1 MDRSS
6 RFVEW
11 LHHVPTSRREFL
23 KRSVIMGASA
33 PVFGALLAACGGD
46 DDEDPTEAPAGDPT
60 ATRSGVPTAQVG
72 GASPTAGAAEPTATE
87 GEDEGE
93 ATATESAEEPTATE
107 GDSGSSGEPVQGG
120 TMIWMGHHELAS
132 LSPDDAGPQV
142 HWVMVSQIH
151 NSMLQ
156 LDPYYVLQPTLAESY
171 EVSDDGLVYT
181 FILIE
186 GAPFHDGTI
195 FTSEDVRY
203 TFDFYRDPANAMNLA
218 NDFSG
223 IDTVEATDD
232 QTIVVTLSGPN
243 AAFLTRA
250 GAAMI
255 VPAVY
260 HAEIGEEAYKS
271 APIGTGAYKIKS
283 WDAANFTE
291 IERFDD
297 SFLGAPNIDVI
308 RENIVPEASVR
319 AVALETGEADHP
331 VWPLVTEDNLRFAED
346 TEYTTFIT
354 SSLAINHF
362 PMNNQHPALSDKVV
376 RKAMMHAIDRDSIV
390 EDLWQ
395 GAAVKAT
402 SNLSPAL
409 EFYYNP
415 DVTTYDY
422 DPDAAMAMLD
432 EAGWVVGSDGIREKD
447 GVRLAWTC
455 TIITGDQA
463 RGPEA
468 VAVQEW
474 LAVVGMEM
482 QIAEA
487 PVASIQEGQRA
498 GTVDMSLYNWTYGG
512 GSGEPDAS
520 TTLRSDARNNWSLWE
535 NARVDELLDLGLTQ
549 VDPDERKVTYDEIQE
564 IVAEEVPF
572 LFIKYWDWFMIFNS
586 RVQGMPEDI
595 LTSNTYRNAYQW
607 WLEPAE

>member
-33 PVFGALLAACGGD
+33 PVFGALLAACGGED
-46 DDEDPTEAPAGDPT
+46 EEDPTEAPAGDPT
-60 ATRSGVPTAQVG
+60 ATRGGVPTAQVG
-72 GASPTAGAAEPTATE
+72 GPTATTGAAEPTATTAA
-87 GEDEGE
+87 GEP
-93 ATATESAEEPTATE
+93 TATEAAEEPTATT
-107 GDSGSSGEPVQGG
+107 GDSGSSGEPTTGG
-120 TMIWMGHHELAS
+120 TMVWMGHHELAS

-142 HWVMVSQIH
+142 HWVIVSQIH

-156 LDPYYVLQPTLAESY
+156 LDPYYVLQPTLATGY
-171 EVSDDGLVYT
+171 EVSDDGLIYT
-181 FILIE
+181 FTLVE
-186 GAPFHDGTI
+186 GAPFHDGVI
-195 FTSEDVRY
+195 FTSADVKY
-203 TFDFYRDPANAMNLA
+203 TFDYYRDPANAMASA
-218 NDFSG
+218 NDFAS
-223 IDTVEATDD
+223 IESVEAPDD
-232 QTIVVTLSGPN
+232 QTVVITLAGPN
-243 AAFLTRA
+243 AAFLTKTA
-250 GAAMI
+250 SSMI

-271 APIGTGAYKIKS
+271 APIGTGPYKIKS

-297 SFLGAPNIDVI
+297 CFLGVANIDVI

-346 TEYTTFIT
+346 TAYTTQIT
-354 SSLAINHF
+354 SSVAINHF

-402 SNLSPAL
+402 GNLSPAL

-422 DPDAAMAMLD
+422 DPEVAMSMLD
-432 EAGWVVGSDGIREKD
+432 EAGWVVGSDGVREKD

-474 LAVVGMEM
+474 LAAVGMEM
-482 QIAEA
+482 SIAEA

-498 GTVDMSLYNWTYGG
+498 GTIDMSLYNWTYGG
-512 GSGEPDAS
+512 GDGDPDAS
-520 TTLRSDARNNWSLWE
+520 TELKSGARNNWSLWE

-549 VDPDERKVTYDEIQE
+549 TDPDERKASYDEIQE

-607 WLEPAE
+607 WLDPVE